1 MISAA
6 RRHAPSICAGLF
18 RSIARACRVAH
29 RAQEDGSDRLEHGNH
44 HSREG
49 PPPVG
54 YAGLAVKTGEFAMAD
69 QDKNLLDSLVR
80 KRVSLVS
87 AVSALTAKALKLAQA
102 ISGVDMDILRLEL
115 EIGRNAPST
124 QLVQELHESQESA
137 ARMRAAHDD
146 CLEEIAAAEE
156 EVAGVDRQIAAVRH
170 GKGGF
175 S

>member
-1 MISAA
+1 
-6 RRHAPSICAGLF
+6 
-18 RSIARACRVAH
+18 
-29 RAQEDGSDRLEHGNH
+29 
-44 HSREG
+44 
-49 PPPVG
+49 
-54 YAGLAVKTGEFAMAD
+54 MAD

-115 EIGRNAPST
+115 EIGRNAPSI